1 MEQSNQSNPDIESDA
16 EYKLKGQKGLRDR
29 ESEMSKRG
37 KLSIIIV
44 ISRQINE
51 TDWWF
56 SRHANKLNAQ
66 VKNKIVYHS
75 IYLVKK
81 LKYRRRV
88 INKQRAKVSGM
99 CDIPNSSY
107 SAKGFT
113 VKSVGLRM
121 ETPCWSPSEG
131 KPVETSGVYFSSLK
145 TFILSVK
152 LENICIGISLNILVT
167 QNSKT

>member
-1 MEQSNQSNPDIESDA
+1 MFS
-16 EYKLKGQKGLRDR
+16 LKRTSQKIFLIPKFVIGGFHVTQISL
-29 ESEMSKRG
+29 
-37 KLSIIIV
+37 II
-44 ISRQINE
+44 
-51 TDWWF
+51 T
-56 SRHANKLNAQ
+56 Q

-75 IYLVKK
+75 IYWVKK

-107 SAKGFT
+107 SAKVSLKFIGF
-113 VKSVGLRM
+113 SM

-131 KPVETSGVYFSSLK
+131 LQHGDRKPVETSGVHFGSLK

-152 LENICIGISLNILVT
+152 LENIRIGTSLNILVV